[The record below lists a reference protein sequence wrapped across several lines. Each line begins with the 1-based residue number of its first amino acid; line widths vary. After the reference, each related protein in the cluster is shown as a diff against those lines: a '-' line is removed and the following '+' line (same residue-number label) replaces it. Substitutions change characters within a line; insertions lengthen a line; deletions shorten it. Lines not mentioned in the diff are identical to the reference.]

1 MALLNNA
8 PFPIGEPIAQK
19 RRKGFKE
26 GEDPLEGLMPEAWVD
41 SFSGLQGLL
50 EKFPG
55 RVGVS
60 VALTAQAAS
69 IAATDISDGNL
80 STGLYR
86 ISYYTRVTQVA
97 SVSSSL
103 EVTLDWQDGGVTV
116 AFTGAAI
123 TGNLTTSFQSY
134 SLPLIFVDAA
144 SPVRYS
150 TTYSSAGLSAMNYS
164 LYVVLEEVLA

>member
-1 MALLNNA
+1 MSLLNNA
-8 PFPIGEPIAQK
+8 PAPIGEPIAQR

-26 GEDPLEGLMPEAWVD
+26 GEDPLEGLIADPWADWYA
-41 SFSGLQGLL
+41 QQQQTL
-50 EKFPG
+50 ETFAG
-55 RVGVS
+55 RVGET

-69 IAATDISDGNL
+69 IAATDMSGGAL

-86 ISYYTRVTQVA
+86 ISYYTRITQAA

-103 EVTLDWQDGGVTV
+103 DVTLDWQDGGVTV
-116 AFTGAAI
+116 AFTGATIA
-123 TGNLTTSFQSY
+123 GNTITSFQSY

-150 TTYSSAGLSAMNYS
+150 TTYASAGLSAMNYS
-164 LYVVLEEVLA
+164 LYIVLEEVLA